1 MEDEGTTLV
10 PVTISPAI
18 VSRSALREWLS
29 LRETS
34 GGESPG
40 TESSGTETSGTGSSG
55 TEAVE
60 PETRA
65 HHPDHFIKLTE
76 DGGERALY
84 IGVGAAEAIALSL
97 TQSGQ
102 EFPRPMTY
110 QFAASLLAG
119 SGSGLRA
126 VRVTRLTD
134 GVFYAQAVLTNDTV
148 VDARPSDAI
157 NLAAITGAPVL
168 VAAELLDLPCP
179 EATAN

>member
-1 MEDEGTTLV
+1 MQDDGTMV

-18 VSRSALREWLS
+18 ISRAALHEWLELREP
-29 LRETS
+29 
-34 GGESPG
+34 GESG
-40 TESSGTETSGTGSSG
+40 RHLRH
-55 TEAVE
+55 A
-60 PETRA
+60 
-65 HHPDHFIKLTE
+65 DHFIKLTE
-76 DGGERALY
+76 DGGDRALY

-97 TQSGQ
+97 TQSGR

-119 SGSGLRA
+119 SGSALRE
-126 VRVTRLTD
+126 VRITRLTD

-168 VAAELLDLPCP
+168 VAAGLLDLSFGPDQP
-179 EATAN
+179 AAT